1 MFLTAKAL
9 QHNLDAKQLE
19 EEVTYLTKKS
29 VCLTHNRRMTA
40 HQGRRKAAV
49 TVHGLLKKQP
59 VFQCM
64 QLKRATQSL
73 EVFYLWQ

>member
-19 EEVTYLTKKS
+19 EKASYLTNES
-29 VCLTHNRRMTA
+29 VCLTDHRCMTA

-49 TVHGLLKKQP
+49 TVHGLLKKQL

-64 QLKRATQSL
+64 QLKCATQSL